1 MKMKYHFPMVLIALI
16 TIVLV
21 SLHSSAYAAETYKVD
36 SAHTYIL
43 FRVKHLGI
51 GYSYGR
57 IVNPTGTFT
66 FDDSTATNGTIEMQ
80 VQTNSIFT
88 GIEKRDSHLKSPDFF
103 NVEKHPL
110 ISFKSTSFKKISENT
125 YEISGDLTLID
136 KTRPITTKAYQT
148 GVGKDPY
155 GKYRRGFETSFTIKR
170 SEFGMDFMLS
180 GISDEVNLTVS
191 IEGIRQ

>member
-1 MKMKYHFPMVLIALI
+1 MKNKHRSTIILMALI
-16 TIVLV
+16 TITSVL
-21 SLHSSAYAAETYKVD
+21 LYSSSYAAETYKVD
-36 SAHTYIL
+36 TAHTYIL

-51 GYSYGR
+51 GYSYGC
-57 IVNPTGTFT
+57 IIHPTGTFA
-66 FDDSTATNGTIEMQ
+66 FDDSSATNGTIEMQ
-80 VQTNSIFT
+80 VQANNIFT
-88 GIEKRDSHLKSPDFF
+88 GVEKRDSHLKSPDFF
-103 NVEKHPL
+103 NAEKHPL

-125 YEISGDLTLID
+125 YEISGDLTLIE
-136 KTRPITTKAYQT
+136 KTRPITIKAYQT
-148 GVGKDPY
+148 GLGKDPY